1 MYIVMGVWLQLVY
14 IWGGRNIWQNIMTH
28 MVYNGSISLL
38 MIFSVIITMF
48 FGK

>member
-1 MYIVMGVWLQLVY
+1 MGVWLQLVY
-14 IWGGRNIWQNIMTH
+14 IWDGRNIWQNIMTH

-38 MIFSVIITMF
+38 TIFCVIVMLL